1 MINDTLVG
9 DVYFKAMFS
18 KTKYN
23 VIPHIPHKILVF
35 NPPYDLWPLVNK
47 TRHIQ
52 AMKNLIVAVM
62 IGGRVS
68 MITEVAINERPQNR
82 IVDHK

>member
-9 DVYFKAMFS
+9 EVYFKAMFS
-18 KTKYN
+18 NTKYN
-23 VIPHIPHKILVF
+23 VIPHKPHKIRLF
-35 NPPYDLWPLVNK
+35 KLPYDLCPLVINI
-47 TRHIQ
+47 RQIQ

-62 IGGRVS
+62 IGDSVS
-68 MITEVAINERPQNR
+68 MMTEVAINERPQNR